1 MGLSRGTLF
10 AGDFTILDDQ
20 PLAEGGMGA
29 VYVVEQ
35 VSTGKKRALKLMH
48 TQLLADPKLRER
60 FVLEARV
67 GGKIESAHVVEVVSA
82 GIDEPTRT
90 PWLVMELL
98 DGVDLDQRI
107 VRQGPLA
114 PAEALEILEQLC
126 HAVGA
131 AHRVGIVHRDLKP
144 ENIYLARSK
153 ESSGRS
159 VVKVLDFGLAKI
171 VAEAAS
177 QGTGAMGTPLWMAPE
192 QTEPGMVGPTADVW
206 ALGLIAF
213 FVLTGKSFWKCA
225 VQDAVSVHQILRE
238 ILIDPI
244 PPASQR
250 AAELGAPRPLPP
262 GFDAWLARCLVRD
275 PSARFANA
283 TLAFDAFK
291 SLLAPGSE
299 NAAATAPTMFQT
311 PALIGTAVSGPPPAM
326 SAPPTAL
333 MTAPVLVPAPTSH
346 AGAPSAPI
354 APRARGPLLA
364 VLVAFVVLAGG
375 ALTYAFVARR
385 AAATSTVADADAAP
399 LATVPSASPSSITAD
414 TADTAEPAPPLP
426 LATLSA
432 PVAHAPPV
440 APHGPKPATP
450 VPGGESPVAPPPL
463 PAPPPGAADTPP
475 TGIGFISVTA
485 IPVSRVSIDGK
496 FAGMSPILSHSVGAG
511 AHQVFIN
518 NKEEGLR
525 RVITVVVLAGETKAI
540 RVDLRNP
547 ANAPRN

>member
-1 MGLSRGTLF
+1 VSLSRGSLF
-10 AGDFTILDDQ
+10 AGDFTILDDR

-48 TQLLADPKLRER
+48 PQLLADPKLRER

-90 PWLVMELL
+90 PWLAMELL

-107 VRQGPLA
+107 VQHGPLA
-114 PAEALEILEQLC
+114 PPDALEIFEQLC

-153 ESSGRS
+153 DSSGRS

-213 FVLTGKSFWKCA
+213 FVLTGRSFWKSA
-225 VQDAVSVHQILRE
+225 TQDEVSVHHVLRE

-250 AAELGAPRPLPP
+250 ASELGAPRPLPP
-262 GFDAWLARCLVRD
+262 GFDAWLACCLARD
-275 PSARFANA
+275 PAARFATA
-283 TLAFDAFK
+283 TLAFDALR
-291 SLLAPGSE
+291 SLLAPSSHA
-299 NAAATAPTMFQT
+299 AAATAPTLFQA
-311 PALIGTAVSGPPPAM
+311 PSLAGVIA
-326 SAPPTAL
+326 APP
-333 MTAPVLVPAPTSH
+333 
-346 AGAPSAPI
+346 
-354 APRARGPLLA
+354 PRARGPMLALLVALLLTFGGAMTYLLLA
-364 VLVAFVVLAGG
+364 HRAAE
-375 ALTYAFVARR
+375 TR
-385 AAATSTVADADAAP
+385 AAAVDASADAGP
-399 LATVPSASPSSITAD
+399 LATTPTASPTAD
-414 TADTAEPAPPLP
+414 DADPADTVPPLP
-426 LATLSA
+426 LPTVSA
-432 PVAHAPPV
+432 PVAHAPA
-440 APHGPKPATP
+440 APHGPKPAAP
-450 VPGGESPVAPPPL
+450 VLVGDGPGTPPPL
-463 PAPPPGAADTPP
+463 PAPPPGAADAPP
-475 TGIGFISVTA
+475 TGIGFISVTSLPPA
-485 IPVSRVSIDGK
+485 RVSIDGK
-496 FAGMSPILSHSVGAG
+496 LVGVSPILSHSVGAG
-511 AHQVFIN
+511 AHQIFLN

-525 RVITVVVLAGETKAI
+525 RVLTVVVLAGETKAI

-547 ANAPRN
+547 ANAPRK